1 MIDWLSYSAPFGI
14 RSRIAERLV
23 LTRHLRRPLE
33 AQGFPAEETP
43 TLHYEC

>member
-43 TLHYEC
+43 ALHYEC